1 MYIYRLSNIHITSS
15 AQLVI
20 WILDLELDGVVCLMC
35 DILQLL
41 LIEHYVECRSVEEI
55 T

>member
-1 MYIYRLSNIHITSS
+1 MYNYRLSNIHITST

-20 WILDLELDGVVCLMC
+20 WILDLELDGVVCHMSE
-35 DILQLL
+35 ILQLL
-41 LIEHYVECRSVEEI
+41 LIEHHVEYRSVEEI